1 MSRIAIKKTGY
12 ILITAWMAALAMLSF
27 FFGNIVPVLNL
38 SRVLYLK
45 KFFPWTS
52 IIFLFFIIILRYLTL
67 KVHVCSMINEVVN

>member
-27 FFGNIVPVLNL
+27 VFGNIVPVLNL

-45 KFFPWTS
+45 KFFLWTS
-52 IIFLFFIIILRYLTL
+52 IIFIIILRYLTL